1 MGGSLMR
8 ETAAG
13 TVLWPRRLDRHA
25 TLRMLG
31 AGSAWGLVMA
41 TGFVGYAVWSCG
53 GVCLEDAALVAITF
67 IAAGILTI
75 GPLAA
80 FGRGSV

>member
-1 MGGSLMR
+1 MR
-8 ETAAG
+8 ETTAG
-13 TVLWPRRLDRHA
+13 AVPWTHRLDRHA

-41 TGFVGYAVWSCG
+41 TGFVGYA
-53 GVCLEDAALVAITF
+53 LEEVALTTVTS

>member
-1 MGGSLMR
+1 MR
-8 ETAAG
+8 ATVATAVSCA
-13 TVLWPRRLDRHA
+13 RRLDRDA

-41 TGFVGYAVWSCG
+41 TGFVGYALWSCG
-53 GVCLEDAALVAITF
+53 GVCLEDVALTTVTS

-80 FGRGSV
+80 FGRGFV

>member
-1 MGGSLMR
+1 MG
-8 ETAAG
+8 EITAGA
-13 TVLWPRRLDRHA
+13 VLWTRRLDRHA
-25 TLRMLG
+25 ALRMLG

-41 TGFVGYAVWSCG
+41 AGFLGYALWSCG
-53 GVCLEDAALVAITF
+53 SLCLEDVALVTVTS

-80 FGRGSV
+80 WANGH

>member
-1 MGGSLMR
+1 MR
-8 ETAAG
+8 ETTAG
-13 TVLWPRRLDRHA
+13 AVPWTHRLDRHA

-41 TGFVGYAVWSCG
+41 TGFVGYALWSCG
-53 GVCLEDAALVAITF
+53 GVCLEEVALTTVTS

>member
-1 MGGSLMR
+1 MR
-8 ETAAG
+8 ATTAGAVPW
-13 TVLWPRRLDRHA
+13 TRRLDRHA
-25 TLRMLG
+25 TLRMLI
-31 AGSAWGLVMA
+31 AGSAWGVIMA
-41 TGFVGYAVWSCG
+41 TGFVGYALWSCG
-53 GVCLEDAALVAITF
+53 GVCLEDAALTTVTS

>member
-1 MGGSLMR
+1 MR
-8 ETAAG
+8 ATVATAVSYAS
-13 TVLWPRRLDRHA
+13 RLDCHA
-25 TLRMLG
+25 GLRMLV

-41 TGFVGYAVWSCG
+41 GGFVGYALWSCG
-53 GVCLEDAALVAITF
+53 GVCLEDVALTTVTS

-80 FGRGSV
+80 FGRGAV